1 MTLDERDALVRCER
15 TGEHQLIHERRV
27 ENVLFQSCPC
37 GAIGISVD
45 GIAIETT
52 EEFLTLVGGHE
63 AALRI
68 GAQLRGE
75 PV

>member
-1 MTLDERDALVRCER
+1 MTRDERDALVRCER

-27 ENVLFQSCPC
+27 ENVTFQTCPC
-37 GAIGISVD
+37 GAIAITVD
-45 GIAIETT
+45 GIAVETT
-52 EEFLTLVGGHE
+52 EQFLTLVGGEE
-63 AALRI
+63 AAARI